1 MTLDQRNR
9 AGRRNVK
16 LRLAAGAALVLLFA
30 AGIYLMRPPPL
41 GSPRETDIMA
51 SLFAGFVSPMGDVV
65 VISRPSDCRSEGVI
79 KEAVPAAL
87 FERFLAAN
95 RGDAGF
101 DFSALSETVRF
112 VDDPNA
118 SPWSLRAEFDAPVI
132 SIARAGFR
140 DKDALVCVE
149 VFAGEERAFFVLL
162 VRDHEGWH
170 TSREMTAW
178 RAPKPEGLDSGEA
191 EEEPLFVPR
200 PSRIDRGVS
209 ED

>member
-1 MTLDQRNR
+1 M
-9 AGRRNVK
+9 K

-41 GSPRETDIMA
+41 GPARETDIMA
-51 SLFAGFVSPMGDVV
+51 SLFAGFVSSMGDAV
-65 VISRPSDCRSEGVI
+65 VISRPSDCRSDGVM

-95 RGDAGF
+95 RDDRGF
-101 DFSALSETVRF
+101 DLSPLSERVHF

-118 SPWSLRAEFDAPVI
+118 SPWSLRAEFGAPVI
-132 SIARAGFR
+132 SISRAGFR
-140 DKDALVCVE
+140 NKDALVCVE

-162 VRDHEGWH
+162 ARDHEGWH
-170 TSREMTAW
+170 TSREITAW
-178 RAPKPEGLDSGEA
+178 RAPRPEALDSEEA
-191 EEEPLFVPR
+191 EDEPLFAPR
-200 PSRIDRGVS
+200 PSQVNRGVS

>member
-1 MTLDQRNR
+1 M
-9 AGRRNVK
+9 K

-41 GSPRETDIMA
+41 GPPSESDIMA
-51 SLFAGFVSPMGDVV
+51 SLFAGFVSPMGEVV
-65 VISRPSDCRSEGVI
+65 LISRPSDCRSDGI
-79 KEAVPAAL
+79 MKEAVPAAL

-95 RGDAGF
+95 RADGGF
-101 DFSALSETVRF
+101 DFSALSESVHF

-118 SPWSLRAEFDAPVI
+118 SPWDLRAEFGAPVI
-132 SIARAGFR
+132 SISRAGFR
-140 DKDALVCVE
+140 NKDALVCVE

-178 RAPKPEGLDSGEA
+178 RAPRPEALDSGEA
-191 EEEPLFVPR
+191 EDEPLFVPR
-200 PSRIDRGVS
+200 PSRINRGVS

>member
-41 GSPRETDIMA
+41 GPPRETDIMA

-65 VISRPSDCRSEGVI
+65 VISRPSDCRSEGVM

-95 RGDAGF
+95 RGDGGF
-101 DFSALSETVRF
+101 DLSALSDRVHF

-118 SPWSLRAEFDAPVI
+118 SPWALRAEFGAPVI
-132 SIARAGFR
+132 SISRAGFR

-178 RAPKPEGLDSGEA
+178 RAPKPESLDSGA
-191 EEEPLFVPR
+191 AEEPLFVPR
-200 PSRIDRGVS
+200 PSQVNRGVS

>member
-1 MTLDQRNR
+1 M
-9 AGRRNVK
+9 
-16 LRLAAGAALVLLFA
+16 
-30 AGIYLMRPPPL
+30 
-41 GSPRETDIMA
+41 
-51 SLFAGFVSPMGDVV
+51 
-65 VISRPSDCRSEGVI
+65 

-95 RGDAGF
+95 RDDGGF
-101 DFSALSETVRF
+101 DFSALSDRVHF

-118 SPWSLRAEFDAPVI
+118 SPWTLRAEFGAPVI
-132 SIARAGFR
+132 SISRAGFR

-178 RAPKPEGLDSGEA
+178 RAPEPEALDSGEA
-191 EEEPLFVPR
+191 EEPLFVPR
-200 PSRIDRGVS
+200 PSRTRVRATGDG
-209 ED
+209 